1 MERSG
6 QQGHAHYAARCPVVL
21 LVVVALAGA
30 AVVHGGAAS
39 PSRGFAFGV
48 IGDMPYHPE
57 QEAQF
62 PHLMQALNEADLAFV
77 VHVGDLK
84 ASVTPCSDEVFAQ
97 RKALFHTSK
106 HPFIYLPGDNEWSD
120 CHEAKA
126 ADYDPLERLTKLR
139 ELFFSGGQSLGQR
152 VLPLTQ
158 QSYDPAYAKF
168 RENVRW
174 AVGEVLFV
182 GLHLVGSNN
191 NRGRTPEGD
200 AEYAERN
207 AANLVWL
214 KQAFAVAKRDGHKGL
229 VLLTQANPYFEDRWP
244 PFYVKYL
251 RIGPP
256 IDPQPSGFSDF
267 LTALEAE
274 VLAFDRPV
282 VLVHG
287 DTHYFRV
294 DKPLF
299 GSTSRR
305 MVEHFTRVET
315 FGARNVHWVRGL
327 VDPTAP
333 EVLTF
338 TPEIVKH
345 NRATHGAP

>member
-1 MERSG
+1 
-6 QQGHAHYAARCPVVL
+6 
-21 LVVVALAGA
+21 
-30 AVVHGGAAS
+30 
-39 PSRGFAFGV
+39 
-48 IGDMPYHPE
+48 
-57 QEAQF
+57 
-62 PHLMQALNEADLAFV
+62 
-77 VHVGDLK
+77 
-84 ASVTPCSDEVFAQ
+84 
-97 RKALFHTSK
+97 
-106 HPFIYLPGDNEWSD
+106 
-120 CHEAKA
+120 
-126 ADYDPLERLTKLR
+126 
-139 ELFFSGGQSLGQR
+139 
-152 VLPLTQ
+152 
-158 QSYDPAYAKF
+158 
-168 RENVRW
+168 
-174 AVGEVLFV
+174 
-182 GLHLVGSNN
+182 
-191 NRGRTPEGD
+191 
-200 AEYAERN
+200 
-207 AANLVWL
+207 VWL
-214 KQAFAVAKRDGHKGL
+214 QQAFAVAKRDGHQGL

-299 GSTSRR
+299 GSTSKR

-333 EVLTF
+333 QVLTF

-345 NRATHGAP
+345 NLVTHGAP